1 MADATSVPTGAP
13 APVSAQVP
21 DGAAASDKSNQ
32 RVSDAGGDAAAVA
45 QKTAPPSYKG
55 TKHRVKV
62 DGAEAEV
69 EYDELV
75 RDYQLRKVS
84 DKRLKEAAELAKR
97 VKAEFDQV
105 ESFRKDP
112 WSALKNAGQDP
123 YALAEQL
130 LLQKMEWEGL
140 SEAEQRAQLAEIRA
154 KSLEERIGAEEKR
167 AKEARA
173 AQAEA
178 QALREI
184 DDEIGD
190 ALKSSGKRP
199 TPRMI
204 ARITETLIAHHERQ
218 LEGLRQQFG
227 EEIPEEAYSRV
238 QRLPAAEAV
247 KRVHREYLGD
257 VAEFLS
263 GMSAAELKQAIP
275 KEILDSLRQAEVDAV
290 LAQDP
295 TGSRKPRTEPAPR
308 QDRRSSKRMSTDDF
322 FSKLEDKITKRA

>member
-1 MADATSVPTGAP
+1 MADAQGAP
-13 APVSAQVP
+13 AGASPSVSAAVP
-21 DGAAASDKSNQ
+21 DGTAIENSEN
-32 RVSDAGGDAAAVA
+32 AGDEQGAG
-45 QKTAPPSYKG
+45 KPAPPSFKG
-55 TKHRVKV
+55 TKHRVKI
-62 DGAEAEV
+62 DGTEAEV
-69 EYDELV
+69 DYDELV

-84 DKRLKEAAELAKR
+84 DKRLKETAELAKR
-97 VKAEFDQV
+97 VKAEFEQI
-105 ESFRKDP
+105 EAFRKDP
-112 WSALKNAGQDP
+112 WSALKSAGQDP

-140 SEAEQRAQLAEIRA
+140 SEAEQRAQIAELRA

-167 AKEARA
+167 AQEARA

-184 DDEIGD
+184 DDEIGE
-190 ALKSSGKRP
+190 ALKSSGKKP

-218 LEGLRQQFG
+218 LEALRQEFG
-227 EEIPEEAYSRV
+227 EEIPDDAYSRV

-263 GMSAAELKQAIP
+263 GMSPE
-275 KEILDSLRQAEVDAV
+275 ELRQALPKSILDALRQSEVDAV

-295 TGSRKPRTEPAPR
+295 VGSRKPRAEATPR
-308 QDRRSSKRMSTDDF
+308 QDRRQGQRMSTDDYF
-322 FSKLEDKITKRA
+322 AKLEQRLTKRA

>member
-1 MADATSVPTGAP
+1 MADATGASTAGVSP
-13 APVSAQVP
+13 ASAPVP
-21 DGAAASDKSNQ
+21 ETTASDKGEQ
-32 RVSDAGGDAAAVA
+32 GAGDAGGDAA
-45 QKTAPPSYKG
+45 TAAARKEPAPSFKG

-62 DGAEAEV
+62 DGTEAEV

-112 WSALKNAGQDP
+112 WAALKQAGQDP

-140 SEAEQRAQLAEIRA
+140 SEAERRAQLAELKA
-154 KSLEERIGAEEKR
+154 QSLEERIGAEEKR
-167 AKEARA
+167 AKEARS

-190 ALKSSGKRP
+190 ALKSSGKKP

-227 EEIPEEAYSRV
+227 DEIPEEAYSRV
-238 QRLPAAEAV
+238 QRLPASEAV

-263 GMSAAELKQAIP
+263 GMSAAELKQALP
-275 KEILDSLRQAEVDAV
+275 REILDALRQAEVDAV
-290 LAQDP
+290 LSQDP
-295 TGSRKPRTEPAPR
+295 VGSRKARTEPAPR
-308 QDRRSSKRMSTDDF
+308 SSQRASKRMSTDDYF
-322 FSKLEDKITKRA
+322 AKLEEKITKRA